1 MKKILISIMI
11 IMMIFGSA
19 CSQNSIKTSKDT
31 SKEAET
37 ITYKSENGPIKVPAH
52 PKRIVALNG
61 STSGDIMKLGGN
73 IVGVEK
79 YSMANPLYKKY
90 LKNATVVSDEDLE
103 KIIELKP
110 DLIIAGST
118 DKNLDKLSKIAPT
131 VSYTYN
137 KLGYLDQVIE
147 IGKLINKKKQAQEW
161 VNNFKKRA
169 SDAGEKIKNKIGNNS
184 TVTILGGDNKQLYV
198 FGSNWGRGSEIL
210 YQAMGLKMP
219 AKVTANALKPG
230 YYVISSEV
238 LPQYIGD
245 YLIYIKD
252 SAADNSF
259 QNTDTYK
266 NIPAVK
272 NNRVLEVD
280 ANKFYFNDPI
290 SLDYELDTF
299 INYFLGNS
307 K

>member
-1 MKKILISIMI
+1 MRKILIPIMI
-11 IMMIFGSA
+11 IMMIFTSA
-19 CSQNSIKTSKDT
+19 CSENGVKTTENIST
-31 SKEAET
+31 TASST
-37 ITYKSENGPIKVPAH
+37 ITYKSENGPIKVPKH

-79 YSMANPLYKKY
+79 YSIANPLYKKY
-90 LKNATVVSDEDLE
+90 LKNATTVSDEDLE
-103 KIIELKP
+103 KIIKLKP

-137 KLGYLDQVIE
+137 KLSYLDQITE
-147 IGKLINKKKQAQEW
+147 IGKLINKEKEANEW

-169 SDAGEKIKNKIGNNS
+169 LEAGQKIKNKIGKDS
-184 TVTILGGDNKQLYV
+184 TITILGGDNKQLYV
-198 FGSNWGRGSEIL
+198 FGNNWGRGSEII

-219 AKVTANALKPG
+219 KKVMDTALKPG

-245 YLIYIKD
+245 YLIYIKETE
-252 SAADNSF
+252 SNNSF
-259 QNTDTYK
+259 KNTDTYK

-272 NNRVLEVD
+272 NNRVLEVE
-280 ANKFYFNDPI
+280 ASKFYFNDPI

-299 INYFLGNS
+299 INYFLANN
-307 K
+307 